1 MNRVKLLLKLGYL
14 PIQLPPAF
22 NSNSFSEKYHL
33 VEGAWNAQKAPRT
46 KAEKYSVARSSFYR
60 RTTSILNPISYYL
73 LVKEIDNYWLKIER
87 HYRRSPLSLSKPK
100 IKEGLRAIEISKF
113 NELYE
118 SKVEKS
124 SGYKFA
130 LITDLV
136 SYFPSIY
143 THSIPWAIHTKSIA
157 KTKKSKTA
165 EFYGNIL
172 DTCSMN
178 LQDGQTM
185 GIPIGPDTSH
195 IISELIGTSIDKELH
210 ELLGYWPAGF
220 RYVDDYYLFFNT
232 REESERA
239 LATLTKVTGNY
250 ELQVSPAKTKIIE
263 VKELVEESWKY
274 NIKELKISAARKA
287 QRDDIHNFFQKVFS
301 LEKQFKDESI
311 IKYSLRQISSSIIK
325 KSNWSIFESYLFKC
339 GYGFPNT
346 LQTIVT
352 IISTYKRHGYTLNQ
366 KALERFCE
374 NLITEH
380 AISDHHGEV
389 SWLLWLVKEARI
401 ALKREVIREVESM
414 SSNVC
419 KLMII
424 DLYESGIIKH
434 NLKAA
439 TLRQYANTDSLLT
452 EDWLIAYEAGKRL
465 WLKNA
470 DDSFIRNQNFFKKL
484 LTNSVS
490 FYDESA
496 RCNSIFDV
504 RSTVTL
510 DDEWFDN
517 DDDIHDN
524 FEFDE
529 QDEEYF
535 DSSNDDDSDNF
546 LNDEGGD
553 EDDEWPDDDEDE
565 DDLEWLPI

>member
-1 MNRVKLLLKLGYL
+1 MNRTKLLLKLGYL

-22 NSNSFSEKYHL
+22 NSRSFADKYQL
-33 VEGAWNAQKAPRT
+33 FEGAWNAQRAPKSR
-46 KAEKYSVARSSFYR
+46 AEKYSVARSSFYR
-60 RTTSILNPISYYL
+60 RTTSILNPIGYYKIA
-73 LVKEIDNYWLKIER
+73 KEIDTHWLKIER
-87 HYRRSPLSLSKPK
+87 HYRKSSISLSKPR
-100 IKEGLRAIEISKF
+100 IAEGLRAIEISKF
-113 NELYE
+113 HELYE
-118 SKVEKS
+118 AKVEKS

-143 THSIPWAIHTKSIA
+143 THSIPWAIHTKALA
-157 KTKKSKTA
+157 KIHTEHS
-165 EFYGNIL
+165 EEYYGNLL
-172 DTCSMN
+172 DAKSMS

-195 IISELIGTSIDKELH
+195 IISELIGTSIDRELY
-210 ELLGYWPAGF
+210 ESLGYWPAGF
-220 RYVDDYYLFFNT
+220 RYVDDYYLFFNS

-239 LATLTKVTGNY
+239 LATLTKIAGNF

-274 NIKELKISAARKA
+274 SIKQLRVSSSRKA
-287 QRDDIHNFFQKVFS
+287 QRDDIHNYFQKVFS

-325 KSNWSIFESYLFKC
+325 KTNWSIFESYLFKC

-352 IISTYKRHGYTLNQ
+352 IFSTYKKFNYPLNQ
-366 KALERFCE
+366 KALHRFCE

-380 AISDHHGEV
+380 SISDHHGEV
-389 SWLLWLVKEARI
+389 SWLLWLVKELNI
-401 ALKREVIREVESM
+401 PLKREIIREVESM

-424 DLYESGIIKH
+424 DLYESGITRH

-439 TLRQYANTDSLLT
+439 TLRQYARTNNLLT

-465 WLKNA
+465 WLKND
-470 DDSFIRNQNFFKKL
+470 DDSFIRDNHFFKKL
-484 LTNSVS
+484 LMHSVS
-490 FYDESA
+490 FYDETA
-496 RCNSIFDV
+496 RCASIFNV
-504 RSTVTL
+504 RESLTL
-510 DDEWFDN
+510 DDDWFDN
-517 DDDIHDN
+517 DEDVHEH

-535 DSSNDDDSDNF
+535 DSLDDD
-546 LNDEGGD
+546 
-553 EDDEWPDDDEDE
+553 DDDLGD
-565 DDLEWLPI
+565 W